1 MLDNIF
7 FFDNLDPTQLRH
19 VKGHRVD
26 STSGVLADLAEGE
39 MVKSDPFYE
48 RRGRSRVILALPLDY
63 RLEGSCFPCAGIV
76 RNGSETGL
84 LISSRR
90 DIPVGAKLD
99 VDVLFVDEYEL
110 SHFEGRVRVV
120 RTIRLEDAKQGY
132 QHGVKFF
139 RIDEV
144 NYRKLKRLLLSCRE
158 ETVDGGSWL
167 SVDITEERS
176 LPTLDA
182 QDPWLTKKRS
192 LLERFLLSLLRIR

>member
-1 MLDNIF
+1 
-7 FFDNLDPTQLRH
+7 
-19 VKGHRVD
+19 
-26 STSGVLADLAEGE
+26 

-76 RNGSETGL
+76 RNGSEIGL

-90 DIPVGAKLD
+90 EIPVGTELD
-99 VDVLFVDEYEL
+99 VDVLFADEYEL

-120 RTIRLEDAKQGY
+120 RTIRLEDAEQGY

-158 ETVDGGSWL
+158 ETIDRVSWL
-167 SVDITEERS
+167 SLDITEEQS
-176 LPTLDA
+176 LSTLDA

-192 LLERFLLSLLRIR
+192 PLERFLLNLVGIR